1 MDSGHWGV
9 LEVVRPTY
17 SLPQSL
23 AQGAVRI
30 EKEVSCGNP
39 REMDEKLEFIMLGAH
54 GPSLC
59 FLPVDIMLLILMGFR
74 YFSDGVLSMCC
85 LCDCP

>member
-23 AQGAVRI
+23 AQWAVRI

>member
-9 LEVVRPTY
+9 LEVVRPAY
-17 SLPQSL
+17 SLSQSL

-59 FLPVDIMLLILMGFR
+59 FFACGHYAPYFNGFQVLFR
-74 YFSDGVLSMCC
+74 WCFEHVLSM
-85 LCDCP
+85 